1 MPTEA
6 PTKPKRE
13 TWRDWMS
20 PEAPEPTELLSR
32 DELVNQ
38 LRQEGIKVS
47 AADLRNWQDDGIV
60 PYGIRR
66 WYQGATRTLYPPWMA
81 YTIRELRE
89 MQATG
94 LALPEIKQRLRVAA
108 RQRTTP
114 IPLAGTAI
122 GTSSS
127 TATLT
132 LSDSLSA
139 DVTETVSVVRTPPP
153 DIETHLRQWAQAHEA
168 VFGIRIARID
178 VSLVDERGHP
188 LTFHFDT

>member
-6 PTKPKRE
+6 PSKPKRE

-66 WYQGATRTLYPPWMA
+66 WYQGITGIPWKRCGRTSSTRQ
-81 YTIRELRE
+81 RKR
-89 MQATG
+89 TG
-94 LALPEIKQRLRVAA
+94 L
-108 RQRTTP
+108 
-114 IPLAGTAI
+114 
-122 GTSSS
+122 
-127 TATLT
+127 
-132 LSDSLSA
+132 
-139 DVTETVSVVRTPPP
+139 PPP
-153 DIETHLRQWAQAHEA
+153 
-168 VFGIRIARID
+168 
-178 VSLVDERGHP
+178 
-188 LTFHFDT
+188 

>member
-1 MPTEA
+1 MATEGA
-6 PTKPKRE
+6 SKPKRE

-20 PEAPEPTELLSR
+20 PEATEPTELLSR

-81 YTIRELRE
+81 DTIRELRE
-89 MQATG
+89 LQAAG
-94 LALPEIKQRLRVAA
+94 KALPQIKQDLRIAA

-132 LSDSLSA
+132 LSDSLRA
-139 DVTETVSVVRTPPP
+139 EVTETASVVKTPPP
-153 DIETHLRQWAQAHEA
+153 DIEAHLRQWAQAHEA
-168 VFGIRIARID
+168 VFGIKIARID

-188 LTFHFDT
+188 LTFHFET